1 MNNKKNI
8 PQHRPS
14 ILLLISFS
22 LLALLGLTGSIVS
35 FIKSGNT
42 LGILQTLACIV
53 ALIGVAYV
61 SVLRRKHNSDT
72 GPENVKITD
81 YH

>member
-8 PQHRPS
+8 PRHRPS

-35 FIKSGNT
+35 FIDSENT

-61 SVLRRKHNSDT
+61 LILRRKHNSDT